1 VNLPPW
7 IQTTKTVD
15 DWQTSAWDHFA
26 EWSPE
31 KLDEITHI
39 IIDHRKKTPVRHS
52 HTHTHSTQADEEHPS
67 DDKRQESSSG

>member
-39 IIDHRKKTPVRHS
+39 IIDHRKKTPIRHS
-52 HTHTHSTQADEEHPS
+52 HTHSAQTDEPS
-67 DDKRQESSSG
+67 SGDGRQEATSG